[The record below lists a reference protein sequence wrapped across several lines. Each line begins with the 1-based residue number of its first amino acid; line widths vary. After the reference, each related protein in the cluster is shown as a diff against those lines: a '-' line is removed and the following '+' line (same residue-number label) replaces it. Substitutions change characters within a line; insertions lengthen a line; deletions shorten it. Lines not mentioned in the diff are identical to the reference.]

1 MTSSKKTKP
10 STSSVG
16 ETLVSQYADRLAV
29 RQARDEIDKRGQ
41 QHVGGGVFV
50 EAPLIADELRKRG
63 ESGGRQT
70 SPELAKLA
78 SGYLQIPYDH
88 FLDMTPSEAELAAS
102 DVRRLAASV
111 LSQAHDD

>member
-1 MTSSKKTKP
+1 MTRSKKTKP
-10 STSSVG
+10 SISSVG

-50 EAPLIADELRKRG
+50 EAPLSADELRKRG

-70 SPELAKLA
+70 SPELASLA
-78 SGYLQIPYDH
+78 SEY
-88 FLDMTPSEAELAAS
+88 MTHDDPN
-102 DVRRLAASV
+102 VRRLAASV
-111 LSQAHDD
+111 LSQASEGASA